1 MYPFNILLGVT
12 STTSKLLTSTFMY
25 SFSRH
30 LLIFFVGAA
39 LFIGCTESNRPE
51 NKQLNALLQENDSLI
66 TQIKLKNQELDDI
79 TTSMNQIE
87 NNLAAIRK
95 NEIAIDSLRRMGGVK
110 QEETINQLIKEIDR
124 YVDDNR
130 KRVSQLEAQMKNS
143 KNESIGLSRLVD
155 QQKQTVFAK
164 EQQIQ
169 FLMSTITNLRQELL
183 YTINTKNAEI
193 NTKQKLLE
201 EKEAAI
207 NTVYYTFGNRDKL
220 MEDGIIRKEG
230 GVLGA
235 GKSFK
240 LASKFD
246 VNYFKKANMKEI
258 NQVDLGIVD
267 KKSVITAHP
276 AESYY
281 FIIDHQKFWSVSKYL
296 VVETEGNL

>member
-1 MYPFNILLGVT
+1 
-12 STTSKLLTSTFMY
+12 
-25 SFSRH
+25 
-30 LLIFFVGAA
+30 

-281 FIIDHQKFWSVSKYL
+281 FIKSSGRTLLKIVDHQKFWSVSKYL